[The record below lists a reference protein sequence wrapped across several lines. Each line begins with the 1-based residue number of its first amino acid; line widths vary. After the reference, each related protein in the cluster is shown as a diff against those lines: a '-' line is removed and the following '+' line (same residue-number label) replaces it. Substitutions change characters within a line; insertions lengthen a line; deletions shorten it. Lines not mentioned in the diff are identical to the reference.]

1 MGVIILE
8 EKRDLD
14 PGSDRYGNHSHIG
27 GGDLGSPTSKM
38 SETS

>member
-14 PGSDRYGNHSHIG
+14 PGSDRYRNHSHIG
-27 GGDLGSPTSKM
+27 VGGGTAPLR
-38 SETS
+38 